1 MKNYYR
7 VRYVKIGE
15 LEKTLNQ
22 FSKEDYEIIKME
34 QFKDNWVVIGIRVSV
49 PYEEHARIMRELE

>member
-1 MKNYYR
+1 MKNHYR

-34 QFKDNWVVIGIRVSV
+34 QFKDNWVVIGIKESV
-49 PYEEHARIMRELE
+49 PYESMQGRLS

>member
-1 MKNYYR
+1 